1 MWTYQHTNFIVHQ
14 IAALNDNYIY
24 LIQDCHSDIVC
35 VVDPATAI
43 DVQHACETL
52 NLKPTHI
59 LNTHHHWDHTDG
71 NLELIQMYGV
81 TVIGNKNDEHRIKG
95 ITQAI
100 AAEGKFDL
108 GHLHIQT
115 IDLPGHTLGHIAF
128 LIDDALFCGDTL
140 FGGGCGRLFE
150 GSFEQMWESLQKI
163 ATLNKNTKIYCAH
176 EYTLPNL
183 RFARDMDSDNKKLI
197 RRISD
202 DTKKRMQKIPTIPSS
217 LELELQ
223 TNPFLR
229 PLEASFIRTYNQE
242 NNTLFNAFETFKHLR
257 ERKNS
262 W

>member
-1 MWTYQHTNFIVHQ
+1 MWTYQHINFVVHQ

-35 VVDPATAI
+35 VVDPSTSL
-43 DVQHACETL
+43 DVKNACDTL
-52 NLKPTHI
+52 NIKPTHI

-71 NLELIQMYGV
+71 NRELIQIYGV
-81 TVIGNKNDEHRIKG
+81 QVIGNENDAQRIKG

-100 AAEGKFDL
+100 SAAGKFEL
-108 GHLHIQT
+108 GNLHIQT

-128 LIDDALFCGDTL
+128 VIDDAIFCGDTL

-163 ATLNKNTKIYCAH
+163 AALDKPTKIYCAH

-183 RFARDMDSDNKKLI
+183 RFAREVDGSNHLLTH
-197 RRISD
+197 RISN
-202 DTKKRMQKIPTIPSS
+202 DTQTRMKKAPTIPSS

-229 PLEASFIRTYNQE
+229 PINPSFIEQYNQS
-242 NNTLFNAFETFKHLR
+242 NNTNFNAFETFKHLR
-257 ERKNS
+257 ERKNN